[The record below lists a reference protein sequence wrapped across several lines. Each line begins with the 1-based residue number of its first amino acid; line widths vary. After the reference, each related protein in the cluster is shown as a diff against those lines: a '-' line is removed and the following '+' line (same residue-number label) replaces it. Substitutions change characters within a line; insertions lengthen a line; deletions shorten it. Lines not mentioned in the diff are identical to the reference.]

1 MALST
6 HLHLTSFYGNM
17 EVCDGLSP
25 QAAATLP
32 FDRRSPMKETGYVI
46 GCPNP
51 HSVAELIVGKR
62 IDWSRQKDEF
72 ETLADCFGITREGY
86 LSDESPLFSPK
97 AVRDDSG
104 TVYTFTDEEMQTRL
118 VDFMERYAR
127 PEKGCHKPLPEI

>member
-1 MALST
+1 
-6 HLHLTSFYGNM
+6 
-17 EVCDGLSP
+17 
-25 QAAATLP
+25 
-32 FDRRSPMKETGYVI
+32 MKETGYVI

-72 ETLADCFGITREGY
+72 ETLADCFGITKEGY

-118 VDFMERYAR
+118 VDFMEKYAR
-127 PEKGCHKPLPEI
+127 PEKVTRKRTTKALARDLKRPRILCK